1 MRQRAFSLT
10 EILIAVIVVAI
21 VGGALVSAFFSFSLS
36 YSHTEDYT
44 TAREEIENALGALS
58 SQLSNAGLGMPNNRD
73 DKGSFAVAF
82 AKGDNVT
89 VAPVMSLMGK
99 KGEAWGGPITVATD
113 DLPDGAVKTLNSG
126 YYSGSEL
133 YYAWAVP
140 RSGLVSPDFGK
151 AMRKPS
157 GLSTFENYE
166 VLSEDRGYWS
176 GDSLQLKMIRGGAA
190 VANAGEW
197 VVFPSFGAPLWVK
210 QSMPSHATVLVAPG
224 AHKEKVLLGGL
235 LYGLEEAHCV
245 CAARLRVASGELI
258 QELYETP
265 PQDRPSRVK
274 VLARNIVG
282 AWFRFNPKNRIL
294 SVSLAAKGLNTAE
307 ARHASGRRPRGW
319 PIGAPD
325 IVEGKNHRILVESMT
340 WRIRN

>member
-157 GLSTFENYE
+157 GLSTGFHNALVSEGLHSAVPDPAGRVELLVQPDAGPYRGNQKHDCHGDAS
-166 VLSEDRGYWS
+166 VLDVFGFY
-176 GDSLQLKMIRGGAA
+176 DDLFF
-190 VANAGEW
+190 
-197 VVFPSFGAPLWVK
+197 VVTHLGTAS
-210 QSMPSHATVLVAPG
+210 PG
-224 AHKEKVLLGGL
+224 F
-235 LYGLEEAHCV
+235 
-245 CAARLRVASGELI
+245 LR
-258 QELYETP
+258 
-265 PQDRPSRVK
+265 
-274 VLARNIVG
+274 
-282 AWFRFNPKNRIL
+282 
-294 SVSLAAKGLNTAE
+294 
-307 ARHASGRRPRGW
+307 RR
-319 PIGAPD
+319 
-325 IVEGKNHRILVESMT
+325 
-340 WRIRN
+340 